1 MKNSVCSFVL
11 MLLCIVL
18 AVTVAIFGINAFGLK
33 SALDENAINKGLDLA
48 GGLSITYDAHPLNEG
63 DKVDL
68 TKVENIFRERLDGL
82 GYSEATITTSGDRTI
97 RIEVPGI
104 EDHEQAKSVLG
115 KPAVLQFVNYMT
127 GEVYFEGNLVES
139 AYASYGATNVG
150 ASPNYVTLVFTDKG
164 AELFGKAT
172 EEVAKQGEGNN
183 FLDITLDGVVI
194 SHASVDSPIYD
205 SSCIIS
211 GPSFTEESAQE
222 LASLIDAGS
231 LPVRLDEKQAEYVEA
246 SLGNDALSS
255 SIFAAG
261 IGILLVMLFMILIYR
276 LPGLVSAVALVG
288 YVAVFVIVIVGF
300 NINLS
305 LPGIAGVI
313 LTIGMAVDANVI
325 IYERI
330 KEELNRG
337 VSVRSAVKAGFKGAT
352 SAIVDSNVTTIIA
365 AVVLWWLGS
374 GTVKGFG
381 VTLLWG
387 TVISMFFALVVS
399 RILLTSLANMGV
411 GAWIMGAKKNKQD
424 AE

>member
-18 AVTVAIFGINAFGLK
+18 AVTIAIFGINAWGIK
-33 SALDENAINKGLDLA
+33 SALNEDAINKGLDLA
-48 GGLSITYDAHPLNEG
+48 GGLSITYDASPLNEG

-68 TKVENIFRERLDGL
+68 TKVEKIFRERLDGL
-82 GYSEATITTSGDRTI
+82 GYSEATITTSGDKTI

-104 EDHEQAKSVLG
+104 EDQDEAKEVLG

-127 GEVYFEGNLVES
+127 GEVYFEGDLVKS
-139 AYASYGATNVG
+139 AVASYGTTNVG
-150 ASPNYVTLVFTDKG
+150 TSPYFVSLEFTDKG

-194 SHASVDSPIYD
+194 SHATVDEPIY
-205 SSCIIS
+205 SNSCIIS
-211 GPSFTEESAQE
+211 GADFTQESANE

-231 LPVRLDEKQAEYVEA
+231 LPVKLEEKQAEFVEA
-246 SLGNDALSS
+246 SLGSDALSS
-255 SIFAAG
+255 SILAAG
-261 IGILLVMLFMILIYR
+261 IGILLVMLFMILVYR
-276 LPGLVSAVALVG
+276 LPGLVSALALVG
-288 YVAVFVIVIVGF
+288 YVAMFVIVIVGF

-305 LPGIAGVI
+305 LPGIAGII

-330 KEELNRG
+330 KEELNAG

-352 SAIVDSNVTTIIA
+352 SAIVDSNITTIIA
-365 AVVLWWLGS
+365 AGTLYFLGS
-374 GTVKGFG
+374 GTIKGFG
-381 VTLLWG
+381 TTLFWG
-387 TVISMFFALVVS
+387 TVLSMFTALVVS
-399 RILLTSLANMGV
+399 RVLLTALANMGA
-411 GAWIMGAKKNKQD
+411 GSWIMGGKKKNQD

>member
-18 AVTVAIFGINAFGLK
+18 AVTIAIFGINSWGIK

-48 GGLSITYDAHPLNEG
+48 GGLSITYDAYPLNEG

-68 TKVENIFRERLDGL
+68 TKVEKIFRQRLDGL
-82 GYSEATITTSGDRTI
+82 GYSEATITTSGDKTI

-104 EDHEQAKSVLG
+104 EDHEQAKDVLG

-127 GEVYFEGNLVES
+127 GEVYFEGDLVAS
-139 AYASYGATNVG
+139 ASADYGTQNIG
-150 ASPNYVTLVFTDKG
+150 ASAHYVSLEFTDKG

-172 EEVAKQGEGNN
+172 EEVAAQGEGNN

-194 SHASVDSPIYD
+194 SHASVEKPIYD

-211 GPSFTEESAQE
+211 GPDFTEESANE

-231 LPVRLDEKQAEYVEA
+231 LPARLDEKQAEFVEA
-246 SLGNDALSS
+246 SLGSDALST
-255 SIFAAG
+255 SIFAAA
-261 IGILLVMLFMILIYR
+261 IGILLVMLFMIIVYR
-276 LPGLVSAVALVG
+276 LPGFVSALALVG
-288 YVAVFVIVIVGF
+288 YVAMFVIIIVWG

-305 LPGIAGVI
+305 LPGIAGII

-330 KEELNRG
+330 KEELNG
-337 VSVRSAVKAGFKGAT
+337 GASVRSAVKAGFKGAT

-365 AVVLWWLGS
+365 AVVLYLLGS

-387 TVISMFFALVVS
+387 TVLSMFTALVVS
-399 RILLTSLANMGV
+399 RVLLTSLANMGV
-411 GAWIMGAKKNKQD
+411 GSWLMGAKKNNKD